1 MIVGRI
7 AGSGLS
13 SEIDAS
19 LDQADRLYA
28 ARTRQAALETR
39 PSAVIS
45 RWQNSTTGNT
55 GAIMPTRTYRSAD
68 AGYCRKSWQNIT
80 IAGRTGQAHGGVC
93 RQPDGSWQI
102 AQ

>member
-1 MIVGRI
+1 MCIPTHRAWHATPRVIVGRT

-45 RWQNSTTGNT
+45 RWQNPTTGNT
-55 GAIMPTRTYRSAD
+55 GAIMPTRTYSEN
-68 AGYCRKSWQNIT
+68 AGAI
-80 IAGRTGQAHGGVC
+80 IPH
-93 RQPDGSWQI
+93 
-102 AQ
+102 